1 MKKVILTVLTVCMF
15 LPMFSKTPENGK
27 NDLKKTVANF
37 TVYFKKPAAWAAAKV
52 YFWNATP
59 TGSLANATWPGANM
73 TLVCGDWYKY
83 DFNGITAVNIIFNSG
98 AGQQS
103 PDLLAVN
110 STKYYDNGWLTTT
123 PTICPIT
130 TTSNIDVYF
139 ENTAGWAQ
147 PKVYCWSPTP
157 STFNGCSAY
166 PGNSMTKVATCGN
179 WWKYTFTGVTATNLI
194 INDGGTVNKT
204 VDLNR
209 SASGIYNYSWSS
221 KVWANGAPNCTPV
234 NQKPVVN
241 INTTNQTFTTSIS
254 ISINATDDITSSPSI
269 RYTTDGSTPSTTS
282 TLYTIPFNI
291 SATTTVKAIAIDGSG
306 LLSDVKTGIYTKGVV
321 AGTNTDVMIQGFYWE
336 PYKYQTEKWYVTLK
350 NKAAELGS
358 AGIDVIWMPPPSK
371 CSDQRGY
378 LPTSYFDLGS
388 SSYGSYAE
396 LTQANAALHT
406 AGIKTL
412 ADIVINH
419 RNGTAAYADFT
430 NPNWDC
436 GALLQDD
443 EVNGVG
449 GQVQPCSGRSDNEG
463 ADRLVNQFFKY
474 DSARDI
480 NHNNVTV
487 QNDIKQYQTLLKQ
500 AGFDGWRYDLA
511 HGYPGWANKLY
522 NDASNPYMS
531 VGEVWWDFGANNLF
545 GISQFLDKWV
555 NSTNGSS
562 YAFDFATK
570 IALAEVFRNGGS
582 NYSLLKTA
590 AGKPMGFIGINP
602 SKSVTF
608 IENHDTWR
616 SEINEYNYFAIGDGS
631 KHIQSYAYIL
641 THPGVPCIFW
651 DHFFKFGAATQTEI
665 KKLIQIRKQQGLHSN
680 SAVNIVKA
688 ETGLYAAIIDNK
700 VAMKMGATDWN
711 PGIGWTLSTS
721 GNQYAVWIK
730 TTAARQANIT
740 KAEVSFEPKDAIT
753 ISPNPVKNNVVQ
765 MQIEANN
772 EGVAAIKIVNLKGSE
787 VYKAEALAIN
797 KGLNKIEIEVP
808 ALISGNYIAVIM
820 INNKQ
825 TTVRFIVE

>member
-1 MKKVILTVLTVCMF
+1 MLLTVFVCCLF
-15 LPMFSKTPENGK
+15 LPSFSKNIE
-27 NDLKKTVANF
+27 KKDANAVANF
-37 TVYFKKPAAWAAAKV
+37 TVYFKKPTTWAAAKI

-59 TGSLANATWPGANM
+59 AGSLANATWPGVNM

-83 DFNGITAVNIIFNSG
+83 DFSGITATNIIFNSG
-98 AGQQS
+98 AGQQT
-103 PDLLAVN
+103 PDLLNVTT
-110 STKYYDNGWLTTT
+110 TKYYDNGWLTTT

-130 TTSNIDVYF
+130 TTSTIDVYF
-139 ENTAGWAQ
+139 ENTGNWVQ

-157 STFNGCSAY
+157 STATGCTAY
-166 PGNSMTKVATCGN
+166 PGNNMTKVASCGN

-194 INDGGTVNKT
+194 FNDGGTVNKT
-204 VDLNR
+204 ADLNR
-209 SASGIYNYSWSS
+209 TASGIYNYSWTT
-221 KVWANGAPNCTPV
+221 KVWANGAPSCTVV

-241 INTTNQTFTTSIS
+241 INTTSQTFTGSIS
-254 ISINATDDITSSPSI
+254 ISLNATDDITTSPTI
-269 RYTTDGSTPSTTS
+269 RYTTDGSTPTAAS
-282 TLYTIPFNI
+282 TLYTAPFNLT
-291 SATTTVKAIAIDGSG
+291 ATTTVNAIAIDGSS
-306 LLSDVKTGIYTKGVV
+306 LVSDIKTGTYTKGAV

-358 AGIDVIWMPPPSK
+358 AGIDVMWMPPPSK

-378 LPTSYFDLGS
+378 LPTAYFDLNA
-388 SSYGSYAE
+388 SSYGSYTE

-419 RNGTAAYADFT
+419 RNGTLAYADFT
-430 NPNWDC
+430 NPTWDC

-449 GQVQPCSGRSDNEG
+449 GQIQPCSGRSDNEG
-463 ADRLVNQFFKY
+463 GDRLVNQFFKY

-480 NHNNVTV
+480 NHYNVTV

-522 NDASNPYMS
+522 NDASSPYMS
-531 VGEVWWDFGANNLF
+531 VGEVWWDFSGANLF

-555 NSTNGSS
+555 NSTTGSS

-570 IALAEVFRNGGS
+570 IALAEVFRNGGT
-582 NYSLLKTA
+582 NYGLLKTS

-602 SKSVTF
+602 AKAVTF
-608 IENHDTWR
+608 VENHDTWR

-651 DHFFKFGAATQTEI
+651 DHFFKWGVGVQTEI
-665 KKLIQIRKQQGLHSN
+665 KKLIQIRKQQGIHSA
-680 SAVNIVKA
+680 STVNIVRA

-700 VAMKMGATDWN
+700 VAMKMGPNDWN
-711 PGIGWTLSTS
+711 PGTGWVLSTS
-721 GNQYAVWIK
+721 GNQYAVWVK
-730 TTAARQANIT
+730 TGSLARLT
-740 KAEVSFEPKDAIT
+740 DLTVSPSFEAKESIG
-753 ISPNPVKNNVVQ
+753 ISPNPIVNKVAQ
-765 MQIEANN
+765 IQIEAIQ
-772 EGVAAIKIVNLKGSE
+772 EGAAQISIVDITGKE
-787 VYKAEALAIN
+787 VYNVNNVKVN
-797 KGLNKIEIEVP
+797 KGINAIDLQLSAIP
-808 ALISGNYIAVIM
+808 DGNYIALVQL
-820 INNKQ
+820 NNKQ
-825 TTVRFIVE
+825 TSVRFIVK